1 MNSIF
6 YSQELRRFERW
17 QDYFDSERWTLRD
30 LQRHLEDNYLALKC
44 KGSSIPL
51 SQVDLNCLLFEDEE
65 FYTEKEA
72 RAFLGE
78 LADNLQEEAFEREI
92 YRMELAHGE
101 E

>member
-30 LQRHLEDNYLALKC
+30 LKKYLEDNYIALKC
-44 KGSSIPL
+44 TGSSIPL
-51 SQVDLNCLLFEDEE
+51 SKVDLNFLLFEDDE
-65 FYTEKEA
+65 FYTEREA
-72 RAFLGE
+72 RAFLSE

-92 YRMELAHGE
+92 LRMEVDLGE